1 MDTVS
6 LCNQPTQ
13 GALICAFYRTY
24 FVDRANIVGQF
35 LQPGQLL
42 QIRRPFLSQMLM
54 QKRCQRWVSLLHP
67 AARRDA
73 VGLVNEFFRRD
84 KIKSGTRF
92 FLINSECSFATPLT
106 RWLPTIARL
115 AIRIFCRF
123 RP

>member
-54 QKRCQRWVSLLHP
+54 QKRCQRWVSLLHSSG
-67 AARRDA
+67 AA
-73 VGLVNEFFRRD
+73 
-84 KIKSGTRF
+84 
-92 FLINSECSFATPLT
+92 
-106 RWLPTIARL
+106 
-115 AIRIFCRF
+115 
-123 RP
+123 